1 MRIFDYLKHDLTF
14 NFEAKTSRGKI
25 DTHTAHIIK
34 VWDTKNPNQI
44 GFGEAAPLKGLS
56 IDFHPDFET
65 TIRQF
70 LNRLNQ
76 SDTIAPEELEAYP
89 SLRFAL
95 ETALLDLET
104 GGTRSLFQTD
114 FLNGEPI
121 WINGLVWMSE
131 LPKMLEEA
139 NKKVADGFSCI
150 KFKVG
155 AHDFDAE
162 CKMLENFRKYH
173 LPSKVQIRL
182 DANGAFEADDAKLKL
197 KALSRFYIHSI
208 EQPIA
213 VNQYEVLE
221 FICKTSEIP
230 IALDEELI
238 GKLPFG
244 ETEKWL
250 KQISPSFLILKPTL
264 LGGLN
269 IANGWVQISDK
280 LNINWWATSA
290 LESNI
295 GLNAISQWAA
305 TKTLKLPQGLG
316 TGLLYENNIPS
327 PLLVKGEHL
336 FYLANK
342 HWQLPNASK

>member
-1 MRIFDYLKHDLTF
+1 
-14 NFEAKTSRGKI
+14 
-25 DTHTAHIIK
+25 
-34 VWDTKNPNQI
+34 
-44 GFGEAAPLKGLS
+44 
-56 IDFHPDFET
+56 
-65 TIRQF
+65 
-70 LNRLNQ
+70 
-76 SDTIAPEELEAYP
+76 
-89 SLRFAL
+89 
-95 ETALLDLET
+95 
-104 GGTRSLFQTD
+104 
-114 FLNGEPI
+114 
-121 WINGLVWMSE
+121 
-131 LPKMLEEA
+131 MLEEA

-162 CKMLENFRKYH
+162 CKMLENFRKHH

-197 KALSRFYIHSI
+197 KALSRFHIHSI

-221 FICKTSEIP
+221 FICKSSEIP

-269 IANGWVQISDK
+269 IANGWIQISDK

-342 HWQLPNASK
+342 HWQLPHASK

>member
-104 GGTRSLFQTD
+104 GGKRSLFQTD

-139 NKKVADGFSCI
+139 NKKVAEGFSCI

-162 CKMLENFRKYH
+162 CNMLENFRKQY
-173 LPSKVQIRL
+173 LPSQIQIRL
-182 DANGAFEADDAKLKL
+182 DANGAFSADDAKLKL
-197 KALSRFYIHSI
+197 KELSRFHIHSI

-213 VNQYEVLE
+213 VNQHEALE
-221 FICKTSEIP
+221 RLCNTTAIP
-230 IALDEELI
+230 IALDEEII
-238 GKLPFG
+238 GKIPSK
-244 ETEKWL
+244 EIAKWL
-250 KQISPSFLILKPTL
+250 KQISPASIICSRYSLSLLNFFNFDSIQQLCQQVLKM
-264 LGGLN
+264 
-269 IANGWVQISDK
+269 
-280 LNINWWATSA
+280 
-290 LESNI
+290 
-295 GLNAISQWAA
+295 
-305 TKTLKLPQGLG
+305 
-316 TGLLYENNIPS
+316 Y
-327 PLLVKGEHL
+327 
-336 FYLANK
+336 
-342 HWQLPNASK
+342 

>member
-1 MRIFDYLKHDLTF
+1 MRIFECLKQDLKF

-25 DTHTAHIIK
+25 DSHTSHIIVVK
-34 VWDTKNPNQI
+34 DTKNPTVV
-44 GFGEAAPLKGLS
+44 GYGEAAPLKGLS
-56 IDFHPDFET
+56 IDFEDNFET
-65 TIRQF
+65 TVKHF
-70 LNRLNQ
+70 LDRLNQ
-76 SDTIAPEELEAYP
+76 EEIIEPEELIPYP

-104 GGTRSLFQTD
+104 GGTRNLFHSNFQK
-114 FLNGEPI
+114 GEPI

-139 NKKVADGFSCI
+139 NKKVEAGYSCI

-162 CKMLENFRKYH
+162 CNMLAQFRKHH

-182 DANGAFEADDAKLKL
+182 DANGAFAADDAKSKL
-197 KALSRFYIHSI
+197 KELSRFYIHSI

-213 VNQYEVLE
+213 VNQHEELANL
-221 FICKTSEIP
+221 CQTAAIP

-238 GKLPFG
+238 GKIPNK
-244 ETEKWL
+244 ESEKWL
-250 KQISPSFLILKPTL
+250 RQVSPAFLILKPTL
-264 LGGLN
+264 IGGLN
-269 IANGWVQISDK
+269 QANQWIQLAANS
-280 LNINWWATSA
+280 NINWWATSA

-295 GLNAISQWAA
+295 GLNAIAQWVS
-305 TKTLKLPQGLG
+305 TKSLKLPQGLG
-316 TGLLYENNIPS
+316 TGTLYKNNIPS

-342 HWQLPNASK
+342 HWQFPNAD

>member
-1 MRIFDYLKHDLTF
+1 MRIFECLKHELQF
-14 NFEAKTSRGKI
+14 NFEARTSRGKI

-44 GFGEAAPLKGLS
+44 GYGEAAPLKGLS
-56 IDFHPDFET
+56 IDFHANFE
-65 TIRQF
+65 INIQHF
-70 LNRLNQ
+70 LGRLNHG
-76 SDTIAPEELEAYP
+76 DTISSEELEAYP
-89 SLRFAL
+89 SFRFAL

-104 GGTRSLFQTD
+104 GGTQNLFKSN

-131 LPKMLEEA
+131 LHNMLEEA
-139 NKKVADGFSCI
+139 KRKVAEGFSCI

-155 AHDFDAE
+155 AHDFDTE
-162 CKMLENFRKYH
+162 CNMLENFRKYH
-173 LPSKVQIRL
+173 LPSQIQIRL
-182 DANGAFEADDAKLKL
+182 DANGAFSADDAKLKL
-197 KALSRFYIHSI
+197 KELSRFHIHSI

-213 VNQYEVLE
+213 VNQHEALE
-221 FICKTSEIP
+221 RLCNTGAIP

-238 GKLPFG
+238 GKTPTK
-244 ETEKWL
+244 EIAKWL
-250 KQISPSFLILKPTL
+250 RQISPAFLIIKPTL

-269 IANGWVQISDK
+269 ISNQWIQLAEN
-280 LNINWWATSA
+280 LNIEWWATSA

-295 GLNAISQWAA
+295 GLNAIAQWVA

-316 TGLLYENNIPS
+316 TGLLYENNFPS

-342 HWQLPNASK
+342 QWQFPNAVK